1 QTARVMHVGIES
13 EAGHHPDYWT
23 VDTPLKLT
31 FRIFNYRPDLPLY
44 FNFHLYNQ
52 EGVCIFNTA
61 SERRT
66 QGYGLVE
73 AVCRIPGRLL
83 NDNTYTVTFMANYR
97 GTTGIMM
104 EDALVFDIHDVG
116 REGLDDYGKWI
127 GATRPKLDWAVR
139 AVGGA
144 LPERSVLPHD

>member
-1 QTARVMHVGIES
+1 
-13 EAGHHPDYWT
+13 
-23 VDTPLKLT
+23 
-31 FRIFNYRPDLPLY
+31 
-44 FNFHLYNQ
+44 
-52 EGVCIFNTA
+52 
-61 SERRT
+61 
-66 QGYGLVE
+66 VE

-127 GATRPKLDWAVR
+127 GATRPKLDWTVR
-139 AVGGA
+139 AIGEQP
-144 LPERSVLPHD
+144 PEAISGKHD